1 MGQHYSVLKEILMI
15 TFSLWCKG
23 LLTNLMRTCAQ
34 KGKIVLSIYTA
45 YMHTNSNDARA
56 RCRWKY
62 GHALHNL
69 IG

>member
-34 KGKIVLSIYTA
+34 KGKIVCSRSTQHACTQIQTMHVHVAGGNMGMLSKI
-45 YMHTNSNDARA
+45 
-56 RCRWKY
+56 
-62 GHALHNL
+62 
-69 IG
+69 